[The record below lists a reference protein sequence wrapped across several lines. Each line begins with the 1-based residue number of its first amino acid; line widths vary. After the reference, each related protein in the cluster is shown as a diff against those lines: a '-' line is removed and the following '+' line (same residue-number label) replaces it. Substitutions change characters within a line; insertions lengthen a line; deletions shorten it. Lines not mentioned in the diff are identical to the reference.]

1 MSQRLTRKDIKKDIQ
16 HDSFR
21 DTIEQALDYAGSHVK
36 TLLLIAVG
44 IVAAVLIGVGI
55 YSWQQGRESR
65 ASEALYEATT
75 AYQAFIDEDD
85 PKPDDPRAPRYASEE
100 ARRQRAK
107 ELFTEVHDRFG
118 GTESGKV
125 ALMYLGKIALE
136 EGDVETAR
144 QHWAEFV
151 EESDDH
157 VLTIETSLNLLALDR
172 QQGRAEEVA
181 QRLEEMLDTP
191 DAKLP
196 GDALLF
202 ELAATYEELGRE
214 QEALDTYRRLV
225 EEFSASSY
233 VQEAQQRLAALGG
246 APAMP
251 SRGFPQIGGLTG

>member
-21 DTIEQALDYAGSHVK
+21 DTIEQALDYAGSHVR
-36 TLLLIAVG
+36 TLLLIAVA
-44 IVAAVLIGVGI
+44 VVVAVLIGVAI
-55 YSWQQGRESR
+55 YSWQQGREAK
-65 ASEALYEATT
+65 ASEALYQATT
-75 AYQAFIDEDD
+75 AYQAFIDPED
-85 PKPDDPRAPRYASEE
+85 PAPDDPRAPRYASEE

-107 ELFTEVHDRFG
+107 ELFSETHSQFG
-118 GTESGKV
+118 STDSGKV
-125 ALMYLGKIALE
+125 ALVYLGKIALE

-151 EESDDH
+151 ESSGDH
-157 VLTIETSLNLLALDR
+157 VLTIETSLNLVALDR
-172 QQGRAEEVA
+172 QEGRSEEVV
-181 QRLEEMLDTP
+181 QRLEAMLDTA

-202 ELAATYEELGRE
+202 ELATTYEQLGRD

-246 APAMP
+246 APP
-251 SRGFPQIGGLTG
+251 SPMGGFPQIGGLTG